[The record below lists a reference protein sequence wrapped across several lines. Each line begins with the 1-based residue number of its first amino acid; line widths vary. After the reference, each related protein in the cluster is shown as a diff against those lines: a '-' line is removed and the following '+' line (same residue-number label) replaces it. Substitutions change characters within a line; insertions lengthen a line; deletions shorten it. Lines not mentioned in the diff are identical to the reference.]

1 MIQSEEGGL
10 PQGHARKG
18 LSEEVWEG
26 TVGEE
31 DAARWVWDTK
41 GAGRE
46 GGGRQE
52 PGMLTT

>member
-46 GGGRQE
+46 GGRSQAC
-52 PGMLTT
+52 